1 MKNYKL
7 LNNLFGWISFVI
19 AAIVYI
25 MTTESSASFW
35 DCSEFISSAFKLEVG
50 HPPGAP
56 FFMLCANLF
65 THFTSDVT
73 MVGKMVNIFSALC
86 SAATILFLF
95 WTITHLAKKIACKDG
110 EVPSLAQSIAILGS
124 GMVGA
129 LAYAFSDTFWFSAVE
144 GEVYAFSSLFTAVV
158 FWLILKWEEHADEPH
173 SDRWIVLIAYLM
185 GLSIGVHLLNLLAI
199 PAISL
204 VFYYKK
210 FSNTNW
216 KGTFMALLVSFALV
230 GVLMYGLIPGMVH
243 VAGWFELFFVNT
255 LSMPFNTGVL
265 VYCLLV
271 VAAIVWGI
279 YESGHGKNRLRAN
292 SSFMVS
298 VILMGAPFIGSSLII
313 GIILIVALGLF
324 LFMMKE
330 INYRVMNTTLL
341 SMMVMAIGYS
351 SYAVIVIRA
360 SANTPMSQNAPKDV
374 FTLESYLNREQY
386 GERPLLYGQTFVADI
401 QREAQGNGCVPV
413 YKEGAATYAREI
425 KKDPNDNDKYIVS
438 GHKSTPV
445 YQPELCM
452 LFPRMYSSAEEMG
465 HVSEYKR
472 WSNFEGTP
480 VTANICGEMKTV
492 MKPTFMENMRFFFSY
507 QLGYMYF
514 RYFMWNYSGRQNDI
528 QGHGEIQNGN
538 VLTGFNFIDKHFV
551 GDQTTLPPDM
561 ANNKG
566 RNVYYMLPL
575 LLGILGLAFQI
586 GRGKTGEQTFFV
598 TFMLFFMTGI
608 AIVLYL
614 NQYPNQVRERDYAY
628 AGSFYAFAIWI
639 GLGTYALFKG
649 ISRYAPKTISSVIA
663 VVLSLLVPVQMISQT
678 WDDHDRSGRTV
689 CPDFGANYLNSCEPN
704 AIIFTNGDNDTFPL
718 WYLQEVEGVRRDVRV
733 CNLSYLQTDWYIDQM
748 KREAYESQPL
758 PISWTR
764 DQYVQGTRDYAY
776 LLDRINEPLDLK
788 TALEFVKSDDPRMK
802 TIPGYSTKIDYIP
815 SKQLFLPVDSTQ
827 VVKSGTLRPEAAG
840 AIAKQIDFNL
850 KSKMAL
856 GKQELMILEM
866 LAQNNWQRP
875 MYYAISVGG
884 DQFLGLTKNFAQT
897 GLAYQIIPV
906 NQPGPTIDTD
916 KMYDN
921 MMHKF
926 RFGGIEKPGVYLDE
940 QVMSMSRTLRSMYCK
955 LADAL
960 IQKGEKERAKEVLL
974 YCQEKIPVSNVPYNY
989 FAIALGECFYK
1000 VGESQKAAEVLE
1012 DIMDNTKKTLNW
1024 YFNLTDKQMRGAK
1037 EDIQFQLAIYKE
1049 VLRVYQNFEPERMQQ
1064 HKDYLSNL
1072 Q

>member
-25 MTTESSASFW
+25 LTTESSASFW

-110 EVPSLAQSIAILGS
+110 EKPSLAQTIAILGS

-158 FWLILKWEEHADEPH
+158 FWVILKWEEHADEPH

-185 GLSIGVHLLNLLAI
+185 GLSVGVHLLNLLAI
-199 PAISL
+199 PAIAL

-210 FSNTNW
+210 YSIINW
-216 KGTFMALLVSFALV
+216 KGTLTALLISFAIV

-243 VAGWFELFFVNT
+243 VAGWFELLFVNT

-265 VYCLLV
+265 VYCFLV
-271 VAAIVWGI
+271 IAAVIWGV
-279 YESGHGKNRLRAN
+279 YESGHGKNRVRAN
-292 SSFMVS
+292 ISFMVS
-298 VILMGAPFIGSSLII
+298 AILMGAPFIGSSLII
-313 GIILIVALGLF
+313 GILLSVALGVF
-324 LFMMKE
+324 LFTKKE

-351 SYAVIVIRA
+351 SYAVIIIRA
-360 SANTPMSQNAPKDV
+360 SANTPMDQNSPKDV

-386 GERPLLYGQTFVADI
+386 GERPLLYGQTFVADV

-413 YKEGAATYAREI
+413 YKEGAPTYARNI
-425 KKDPNDNDKYIVS
+425 KKDPNEKDKYIVS

-480 VTANICGEMKTV
+480 VTVNTCGETKVV
-492 MKPTFMENMRFFFSY
+492 MKPTFMENMRYFFSY

-538 VLTGFNFIDKHFV
+538 VLTGFNFIDKQFV
-551 GDQTTLPPDM
+551 GDQTKLPPDM
-561 ANNKG
+561 ANNKA

-575 LLGILGLAFQI
+575 LLGIIGLAFQI
-586 GRGKTGEQTFFV
+586 GRGKKGEQTFFV

-614 NQYPNQVRERDYAY
+614 NQYPNQPRERDYAY

-649 ISRYAPKTISSVIA
+649 LSRYAPKTVSSIIA
-663 VVLSLLVPVQMISQT
+663 VVLTLLVPIQMISQT

-758 PISWTR
+758 PITWTR

-776 LLDRINEPLDLK
+776 LLDRINQPLDLK

-802 TIPGYSTKIDYIP
+802 KIPGYSVAMDYIP
-815 SKQLFLPVDSTQ
+815 SKQLFLPVDSAQ
-827 VVKSGTLRPEAAG
+827 VMKSGTLRPEAADS
-840 AIAKQIDFNL
+840 IAKQINFNF
-850 KSKMAL
+850 KNKMAL

-866 LAQNNWQRP
+866 LEKNNWQRP
-875 MYYAISVGG
+875 MYYAISVGS
-884 DQFLGLTKNFAQT
+884 DQFLGMTNYFTQT

-906 NQPGPTIDTD
+906 NQPGPSVDTD

-926 RFGGIEKPGVYLDE
+926 RFGGIDKPGVYLDE
-940 QVMSMSRTLRSMYCK
+940 NVMSMCRTIRSMFCL

-960 IQKGEKERAKEVLL
+960 IEKGEKEKAKEVLL
-974 YCQEKIPVSNVPYNY
+974 YCQEKIPSNNVPHNY
-989 FAIALGECFYK
+989 HAIALGECLYK
-1000 VGESQKAAEVLE
+1000 VGEKEKAAAVLE
-1012 DIMDNTKKTLNW
+1012 DIINNTQKTLEW
-1024 YFNLTDKQMRGAK
+1024 YFSLNDKQMRGAK
-1037 EDIQFQLAIYKE
+1037 EDIEQQLFIYKK
-1049 VLRVYQNFEPERMQQ
+1049 VLSVYQTFEPERMQQ
-1064 HKDYLSNL
+1064 HKDYLNNL

>member
-1 MKNYKL
+1 
-7 LNNLFGWISFVI
+7 
-19 AAIVYI
+19 
-25 MTTESSASFW
+25 
-35 DCSEFISSAFKLEVG
+35 
-50 HPPGAP
+50 
-56 FFMLCANLF
+56 
-65 THFTSDVT
+65 
-73 MVGKMVNIFSALC
+73 
-86 SAATILFLF
+86 
-95 WTITHLAKKIACKDG
+95 
-110 EVPSLAQSIAILGS
+110 
-124 GMVGA
+124 
-129 LAYAFSDTFWFSAVE
+129 
-144 GEVYAFSSLFTAVV
+144 
-158 FWLILKWEEHADEPH
+158 
-173 SDRWIVLIAYLM
+173 
-185 GLSIGVHLLNLLAI
+185 
-199 PAISL
+199 
-204 VFYYKK
+204 
-210 FSNTNW
+210 
-216 KGTFMALLVSFALV
+216 
-230 GVLMYGLIPGMVH
+230 
-243 VAGWFELFFVNT
+243 
-255 LSMPFNTGVL
+255 
-265 VYCLLV
+265 
-271 VAAIVWGI
+271 
-279 YESGHGKNRLRAN
+279 
-292 SSFMVS
+292 
-298 VILMGAPFIGSSLII
+298 
-313 GIILIVALGLF
+313 
-324 LFMMKE
+324 
-330 INYRVMNTTLL
+330 
-341 SMMVMAIGYS
+341 
-351 SYAVIVIRA
+351 
-360 SANTPMSQNAPKDV
+360 
-374 FTLESYLNREQY
+374 
-386 GERPLLYGQTFVADI
+386 
-401 QREAQGNGCVPV
+401 
-413 YKEGAATYAREI
+413 
-425 KKDPNDNDKYIVS
+425 
-438 GHKSTPV
+438 
-445 YQPELCM
+445 
-452 LFPRMYSSAEEMG
+452 
-465 HVSEYKR
+465 
-472 WSNFEGTP
+472 
-480 VTANICGEMKTV
+480 
-492 MKPTFMENMRFFFSY
+492 
-507 QLGYMYF
+507 
-514 RYFMWNYSGRQNDI
+514 
-528 QGHGEIQNGN
+528 
-538 VLTGFNFIDKHFV
+538 
-551 GDQTTLPPDM
+551 
-561 ANNKG
+561 
-566 RNVYYMLPL
+566 
-575 LLGILGLAFQI
+575 
-586 GRGKTGEQTFFV
+586 
-598 TFMLFFMTGI
+598 
-608 AIVLYL
+608 
-614 NQYPNQVRERDYAY
+614 
-628 AGSFYAFAIWI
+628 
-639 GLGTYALFKG
+639 
-649 ISRYAPKTISSVIA
+649 
-663 VVLSLLVPVQMISQT
+663 LVPVQMISQT

-974 YCQEKIPVSNVPYNY
+974 YCQEKIPASNVPYNY

-1000 VGESQKAAEVLE
+1000 VGENQKAAEVLE

-1024 YFNLTDKQMRGAK
+1024 YFSLTDKQMRGAK

-1049 VLRVYQNFEPERMQQ
+1049 VLRVYQTFEPERMQQ

>member
-1 MKNYKL
+1 
-7 LNNLFGWISFVI
+7 
-19 AAIVYI
+19 
-25 MTTESSASFW
+25 
-35 DCSEFISSAFKLEVG
+35 
-50 HPPGAP
+50 
-56 FFMLCANLF
+56 
-65 THFTSDVT
+65 
-73 MVGKMVNIFSALC
+73 
-86 SAATILFLF
+86 
-95 WTITHLAKKIACKDG
+95 
-110 EVPSLAQSIAILGS
+110 
-124 GMVGA
+124 
-129 LAYAFSDTFWFSAVE
+129 
-144 GEVYAFSSLFTAVV
+144 
-158 FWLILKWEEHADEPH
+158 
-173 SDRWIVLIAYLM
+173 
-185 GLSIGVHLLNLLAI
+185 
-199 PAISL
+199 

-210 FSNTNW
+210 FSDTNW
-216 KGTFMALLVSFALV
+216 KGTLMALLVSFVIV

-271 VAAIVWGI
+271 IIAVIWGV
-279 YESGHGKNRLRAN
+279 YESGQGKNRIRAN
-292 SSFMVS
+292 SSFIVS
-298 VILMGAPFIGSSLII
+298 AILMGAPFIGSSLII
-313 GIILIVALGLF
+313 GILLSVALGLF
-324 LFMMKE
+324 LFMKKE

-351 SYAVIVIRA
+351 SYAVIIIRA

-386 GERPLLYGQTFVADI
+386 GERPLLYGQTFVADV

-413 YKEGAATYAREI
+413 YKEGAPTYARDI
-425 KKDPNDNDKYIVS
+425 KKDPNEKDRYIVS

-480 VTANICGEMKTV
+480 VTVNNCGETKTV

-514 RYFMWNYSGRQNDI
+514 RYFKWNYYGRQNDI
-528 QGHGEIQNGN
+528 QGQGEIQNGN
-538 VLTGFNFIDKHFV
+538 MLTGFNFIDKHFV
-551 GDQTTLPPDM
+551 GDQTKLPPEM

-586 GRGKTGEQTFFV
+586 GRGKIGEQTFFV

-649 ISRYAPKTISSVIA
+649 LSRYAPKTISSIIA
-663 VVLSLLVPVQMISQT
+663 VVLTLLVPVQMISQT

-758 PISWTR
+758 PITWTR
-764 DQYVQGTRDYAY
+764 DQYVQGKRDYAY
-776 LLDRINEPLDLK
+776 VLDRINQPLDLK

-802 TIPGYSTKIDYIP
+802 KIPGYSVEVDYIP

-827 VVKSGTLRPEAAG
+827 VIQSGTLKPEAAG
-840 AIAKQIDFNL
+840 AIAKQIDFNF
-850 KSKMAL
+850 KNKMAL

-866 LAQNNWQRP
+866 LEKNNWQRP
-875 MYYAISVGG
+875 IYYAVSVGS
-884 DQFLGLTKNFAQT
+884 DQFLGMTKNFAQT
-897 GLAYQIIPV
+897 GLAYQIVPV
-906 NQPGPTIDTD
+906 NQAGPSVDTD

-926 RFGGIEKPGVYLDE
+926 RFGGIDKPGVYLDE
-940 QVMSMSRTLRSMYCK
+940 NVMSMCRTLRSMFCK
-955 LADAL
+955 LAEAL
-960 IQKGEKERAKEVLL
+960 VEKGDKERAKQALL
-974 YCQEKIPVSNVPYNY
+974 YCQEKIPVSNVPYSY
-989 FAIALGECFYK
+989 HAIALGECFYK
-1000 VGESQKAAEVLE
+1000 VGEKEKAAAVME
-1012 DIMDNTKKTLNW
+1012 DIMDNTKKTLEW
-1024 YFNLTDKQMRGAK
+1024 YFSLTDKQMRGAK

-1049 VLRVYQNFEPERMQQ
+1049 VLRVYQTYEPERMQQ
-1064 HKDYLSNL
+1064 HKDYLNNL